1 MTMKHYYRF
10 NFYTR
15 LILFFILITGMSS
28 CMPND
33 ERSTYRG
40 QNKISFSLN
49 KTQIED
55 QSNDYIVVK
64 IMLVKALE
72 KELTID
78 LDLQNA
84 DNTMKLDH
92 SKVVLP
98 AGEKTATI
106 QIKPINLLPLDEN
119 KTIQLAGTT
128 SDSQVSVENISFEF
142 KKGIDIPV
150 LTKRQKELL
159 EIYRKKGLNLYPFIG
174 LVEAEGNVTFPA
186 GGRIEPF
193 TEGFKEKITGKTIIT
208 LSDNA
213 TEDRP
218 LLKMQR
224 NAMGIQTLLLKL
236 YRKMTIENTFFLD
249 PLGAPNFKMLK
260 DITENGMSY
269 YSMMEN
275 MEKYDFVVTLDNIAL
290 NFNSDEVSFISERF
304 NEFQSKEEGLKVVN
318 FNYSSA
324 IWESLYKK
332 IKQDISLQD
341 IGLENGDGTIN
352 PYRYM
357 NISTISHDDWGNGN
371 WRPAKATIN
380 RKDNTL
386 HFTFPMDFDNSDD
399 YMLTNVVYKGK
410 NMAQ

>member
-1 MTMKHYYRF
+1 MKHYYKS

-15 LILFFILITGMSS
+15 LILFFILITGMNS
-28 CMPND
+28 CVPDD
-33 ERSTYRG
+33 ERSIYRG
-40 QNKISFSLN
+40 ENKISFSLN

-78 LDLQNA
+78 LNLQNA

-92 SKVVLP
+92 PKVVLP

-106 QIKPINLLPLDEN
+106 QIKPSNLLPLDES

-142 KKGIDIPV
+142 KKGADIPV

-174 LVEAEGNVTFPA
+174 VTEVEGDATFPA
-186 GGRIEPF
+186 GGSIDPF

-213 TEDRP
+213 TEDKP

-236 YRKMTIENTFFLD
+236 YRKMTIENINLLD
-249 PLGAPNFKMLK
+249 VNGLANFKMLK
-260 DITENGMSY
+260 DIKENGVSY

-275 MEKYDFVVTLDNIAL
+275 MEKYDFIVTLDNIAL
-290 NFNSDEVSFISERF
+290 NFNSDEIKFTHQKANKYYVHDDKI
-304 NEFQSKEEGLKVVN
+304 VVN
-318 FNYSSA
+318 FNYTFTP
-324 IWESLYKK
+324 WDSLQKR
-332 IKQDISLQD
+332 ISQDISLQGL
-341 IGLENGDGTIN
+341 GLEEVDGTID
-352 PYRYM
+352 PFY
-357 NISTISHDDWGNGN
+357 NINYSTIDSDYWENGS
-371 WRPAKATIN
+371 WKPAKATIN

-386 HFTFPMDFDNSDD
+386 TFTFPMDFYNSDD

-410 NMAQ
+410 NIAQ

>member
-1 MTMKHYYRF
+1 MKHHYKS

-28 CMPND
+28 CMPDD

-40 QNKISFSLN
+40 ENKISFSLN

-72 KELTID
+72 KDLTIE
-78 LDLQNA
+78 LNLQNA

-92 SKVVLP
+92 PKVVLP
-98 AGEKTATI
+98 AGEKTATV
-106 QIKPINLLPLDEN
+106 QIKPNNLLPLDES
-119 KTIQLAGTT
+119 KTIRLAGTT

-142 KKGIDIPV
+142 KKGADIPV

-174 LVEAEGNVTFPA
+174 VTEVEGGATFPA

-193 TEGFKEKITGKTIIT
+193 TEGFKEKIIGKTIIT

-213 TEDRP
+213 TEDKP

-260 DITENGMSY
+260 DIKENEISY

-275 MEKYDFVVTLDNIAL
+275 MERHDFIVTLDNIAL
-290 NFNSDEVSFISERF
+290 NFNSNEIDFVSERS
-304 NEFQSKEEGLKVVN
+304 NEFQSKEEGLIVIN
-318 FNYSSA
+318 FDYNFS
-324 IWESLYKK
+324 IWNSLYKK
-332 IKQDISLQD
+332 IKQDFSLQD
-341 IGLENGDGTIN
+341 INLEFGDGTIN

-357 NISTISHDDWGNGN
+357 NISTISRDDWGNGN
-371 WRPAKATIN
+371 WKPAKATIN
-380 RKDNTL
+380 KKDNTL
-386 HFTFPMDFDNSDD
+386 HFSFPMDFDNSDD
-399 YMLTNVVYKGK
+399 YMLTSVVYKGK
-410 NMAQ
+410 NIAQ

>member
-1 MTMKHYYRF
+1 MKHYYRF
-10 NFYTR
+10 NFSTR

-28 CMPND
+28 CMPDD

-40 QNKISFSLN
+40 ENKISFSLN

-64 IMLVKALE
+64 IMLVKTL
-72 KELTID
+72 KKDLIIELN
-78 LDLQNA
+78 LQNA

-92 SKVVLP
+92 PKVVLP
-98 AGEKTATI
+98 AGQKTATV
-106 QIKPINLLPLDEN
+106 QIKPSNLLPLDES

-142 KKGIDIPV
+142 KKGADIPV

-174 LVEAEGNVTFPA
+174 VTEVEGNVTFPA

-213 TEDRP
+213 TEDKP

-260 DITENGMSY
+260 DIKENGISY

-275 MEKYDFVVTLDNIAL
+275 MERHDFIVTLDNIAL
-290 NFNSDEVSFISERF
+290 NFNSDEIDFVSERS
-304 NEFQSKEEGLKVVN
+304 NEFQSKEEGLIVVN
-318 FNYSSA
+318 FDYNFS
-324 IWESLYKK
+324 IWNSLYKK
-332 IKQDISLQD
+332 IKQDFSLQD
-341 IGLENGDGTIN
+341 ISLEFGDGTIN

-386 HFTFPMDFDNSDD
+386 HFSFPMDFDNSDD
-399 YMLTNVVYKGK
+399 YMLASVVYKEK
-410 NMAQ
+410 NVAQ